1 MGPQATAPKEE
12 TIMKGTIH
20 SLKNATAVRAVAA
33 TAVLVPLAAF
43 VGGVKLNHN
52 ETFLRDA

>member
-1 MGPQATAPKEE
+1 VGELRDRKE
-12 TIMKGTIH
+12 TIMKGTMH

-33 TAVLVPLAAF
+33 TAVLVPLAAL
-43 VGGVKLNHN
+43 VGGVKLNNHN

>member
-1 MGPQATAPKEE
+1 MKATK
-12 TIMKGTIH
+12 H

-43 VGGVKLNHN
+43 VGGTKLGNHN

>member
-1 MGPQATAPKEE
+1 
-12 TIMKGTIH
+12 MKGTIH

-33 TAVLVPLAAF
+33 TAVLVPLAAL
-43 VGGVKLNHN
+43 VGGMRMANHN